1 MRCGKSAGGP
11 KITSIRLAAFDVD
24 GTLLRGENIC
34 GCIGRNIGRS
44 TEMDAF
50 ELLRSRDDITTGR
63 EAMLEWCLPF
73 GKARLIEHLAELRLA
88 PGVIQGFA
96 RLKAAGVKIA
106 LVSITWQ
113 FAVEWLASELGA
125 DYAVGTGWREDNTL
139 SHFWPEDKAI
149 YLNSLLAELKLAPG
163 SLAAVGDSHG
173 DIPMLNLASRSYF
186 VGEDPPQELLHA
198 EHWPDAD
205 IEDVVLDML
214 ARF

>member
-1 MRCGKSAGGP
+1 MGRIPRGP
-11 KITSIRLAAFDVD
+11 KITNLRLAAFDVD
-24 GTLLRGENIC
+24 GTLLRGENIY
-34 GCIGRNIGRS
+34 GCIGRHIGRS
-44 TEMDAF
+44 TEMAAF
-50 ELLRSRDDITTGR
+50 ELLRAREDLTTGR
-63 EAMLEWCLPF
+63 ETMLEWYLPF
-73 GKARLIEHLAELRLA
+73 SKARLIEHLADLRLA
-88 PGVIQGFA
+88 PGVTQGFA

-149 YLNSLLAELKLAPG
+149 YLNSLLAELKLAQG

-186 VGEDPPQELLHA
+186 VGETPPMELLHA
-198 EHWPDAD
+198 QHWPDAD
-205 IEDVVLDML
+205 IDDIVLDML
-214 ARF
+214 ARC